1 MNLRRLLPLLAAVL
15 TTLGLTACG
24 EKSEDVS
31 GAQRPPQERISLL
44 LDYLPNADHAGLYA
58 AQANG
63 DFEKAGLDVDLQT
76 PQDPASVLGL
86 VASGKVDVGITYE
99 PELLLARS
107 QGRDLVA
114 FASVVSRP
122 LTSLISLPKAKID
135 SPKDLEGKT
144 VGTAGIP
151 YQTAYLQ
158 TILKKA
164 GVDPKDVKQVN
175 VGFNL
180 NGALL
185 SGKVDA
191 TLGAFWNYEGVD
203 LERRKRKPVVVPVDR
218 LGVPTYD
225 ELVLV
230 ARNRTLIDRESAIR
244 RLVRAIGQGYQAVR
258 RDPEAGTEPLLKA
271 NRDLDADL
279 QREAVA
285 KSVDAFF
292 PADAKKPWG
301 WMETDDWA
309 SYAQWMLDQGLLKR
323 QMPLDNV
330 LTTDFL
336 AGEGAGEGRKT
347 PGAQDRPA
355 QKLPGYRGE

>member
-1 MNLRRLLPLLAAVL
+1 MTPRRLLLLFAVL
-15 TTLGLTACG
+15 ATTLGLTACG

-31 GAQRPPQERISLL
+31 GSQRPPQERISLL
-44 LDYLPNADHAGLYA
+44 LDYLPNADHAGIYQ

-63 DFEKAGLDVDLQT
+63 SFSKAGLTVDIRT

-99 PELLLARS
+99 PELLLARA

-114 FASVVSRP
+114 FASLVTRP
-122 LTSLISLPKAKID
+122 LTSLISLPKAKIR
-135 SPKDLEGKT
+135 SAKDLEGKT

-151 YQTAYLQ
+151 YQSAYLE
-158 TILKKA
+158 TILRKA
-164 GVDPKDVKQVN
+164 GVDPKTVKQVN

-203 LERRKRKPVVVPVDR
+203 LQQRRKKPVIVPVNE

-230 ARNRTLIDRESAIR
+230 ARNETLINRESAIR
-244 RLVRAIGQGYQAVR
+244 RLVRAIGEGYQAVR
-258 RDPEAGTEPLLKA
+258 RNPDAGADPLLAA
-271 NRDLDADL
+271 NKDLDPGL
-279 QREAVA
+279 QREAVS

-347 PGAQDRPA
+347 PGGQDRPA